1 MFFEAEPYHKAVSC
15 MPKHRHSPIVLVGYD
30 AESMLSLQPYSH
42 PESRLVSA
50 SASFDPF
57 YSLARTQCTSSQLNR
72 DCQTSRRPRNTAWAS
87 PSAYF
92 NLLTT
97 YHPLGFDYYLH
108 LSLPLLHSNQPHS
121 SSNSNTTQSR
131 RPQQTNQPSPSPQNT
146 AIMQFTNYALTVLL
160 PALVAAQG
168 GAESVGQEIGQGL
181 GAVSF
186 LPRPS
191 QIPEHI

>member
-1 MFFEAEPYHKAVSC
+1 
-15 MPKHRHSPIVLVGYD
+15 MPKHRHSTIDLVGYD
-30 AESMLSLQPYSH
+30 AESMLSLQPCSH

-92 NLLTT
+92 NLFTT

-108 LSLPLLHSNQPHS
+108 LSLPLLHSNQSHS
-121 SSNSNTTQSR
+121 SSNSITTQSR
-131 RPQQTNQPSPSPQNT
+131 RPQQTKKQTNQPSPSPQNT
-146 AIMQFTNYALTVLL
+146 AIMQFTNDALTVLL